1 MYLFKLEFSL
11 DICPGM
17 GLQDHMMVL
26 FLVFFFMVQKYL
38 ISARSV
44 QKNTQPIAHPL
55 KPKESTEKLVEIPI
69 FYFKNKKKLST
80 HWELNYYIFSFTHVF
95 RPVMSYPTL

>member
-1 MYLFKLEFSL
+1 
-11 DICPGM
+11 
-17 GLQDHMMVL
+17 MVL
-26 FLVFFFMVQKYL
+26 FLVFFFHGTKVFNKCQVGTEKHTAY
-38 ISARSV
+38 
-44 QKNTQPIAHPL
+44 IAHPL

-69 FYFKNKKKLST
+69 FTLKIKKKLST